1 MLGPTLHS
9 SSQSIR
15 VHSQR
20 CLAIWHLEMDWHVL
34 YMAVDTRPEIL
45 DSARCGWNAITLA
58 TALLLPVSGCG
69 EAAGDSTGGST
80 GEPDW
85 EMGDIGR
92 ELHAAGCK
100 MARRYVPAHSA
111 ALLVLTR
118 GTSRPVAPPML
129 TLSGCTQ
136 TVSGCT
142 LKLYRPPTC
151 YV

>member
-1 MLGPTLHS
+1 
-9 SSQSIR
+9 
-15 VHSQR
+15 
-20 CLAIWHLEMDWHVL
+20 
-34 YMAVDTRPEIL
+34 MAVDTRPEIL

-129 TLSGCTQ
+129 TQSVRRIPSATASVAYIPWFRAELFTQ
-136 TVSGCT
+136 
-142 LKLYRPPTC
+142 
-151 YV
+151 